1 MFFFYLTSKLINNIL
16 RIFFNRLKIL
26 ISRNNLIFFIY
37 FNHFKKFYELLIK
50 YERKLI
56 FLNFLVLISF
66 SLRNCNNFEL

>member
-37 FNHFKKFYELLIK
+37 FNHFKKFYEL
-50 YERKLI
+50 
-56 FLNFLVLISF
+56 
-66 SLRNCNNFEL
+66 